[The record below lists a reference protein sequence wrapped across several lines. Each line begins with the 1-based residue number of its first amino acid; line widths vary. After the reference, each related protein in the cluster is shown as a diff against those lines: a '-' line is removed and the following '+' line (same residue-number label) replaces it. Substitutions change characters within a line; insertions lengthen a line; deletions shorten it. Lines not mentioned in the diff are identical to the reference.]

1 MTYRI
6 WVDTPLMPGNFRPET
21 TFQKNNLYLGN
32 KMVGKESLNH
42 AWFDSAAASLLALP
56 TVGAVF
62 NPAQH
67 DRNLGFDPEGFN
79 GSFEE
84 LEDAGFDRRAALT
97 YDWNWIGLNSDAMI
111 VGPDWANSPGAIS
124 EIAAHQALFL
134 PVWEFG
140 VFINYWFRD
149 ILFEYVMP
157 PILELGKP
165 VTGRL
170 SPARLSY
177 LTELNNGR
185 N

>member
-1 MTYRI
+1 MARYKENR
-6 WVDTPLMPGNFRPET
+6 
-21 TFQKNNLYLGN
+21 LYLGN

-42 AWFDSAAASLLALP
+42 AWFDGAAAILLAIP
-56 TVGAVF
+56 TVEAVF

-67 DRNLGFDPEGFN
+67 DRNLGFNPEGFN
-79 GSFEE
+79 GSFAD

-111 VGPDWANSPGAIS
+111 VGPDWASSPGAIS
-124 EIAAHQALFL
+124 EIAAHQALVL
-134 PVWEFG
+134 PVWEFYI
-140 VFINYWFRD
+140 FCRFWSSD

-170 SPARLSY
+170 SPERLTY
-177 LTELNNGR
+177 LTELNSGR
-185 N
+185 CV